1 MTLCNISQT
10 ESVRGPHN
18 YCLRAT
24 YGPRASVWT
33 TLN

>member
-1 MTLCNISQT
+1 MTLCDIIFT

-18 YCLRAT
+18 NCLRAT
-24 YGPRASVWT
+24 CGPRATVWT